1 MEYQLR
7 EYRVKP
13 GEMDEWVQEWREKIY
28 PLRIKYGF
36 RVIGAW
42 VDDKENRFVWIL
54 GFDTLESSFA
64 DAEKRYFDS
73 PERKTISPDPIR
85 HLASTSQ
92 TMIRSVI

>member
-36 RVIGAW
+36 KVIGGW